1 LCFLN
6 STGLLV
12 EFFILYHDRISAKFG
27 IMRIIGNRYYS
38 IYLRKTKHLKM
49 TTHLALL
56 RGINVSGHNMIK
68 MDALKTT
75 LEAIGFQNV
84 QTYIQSGNVFV
95 DTDEENPAKVG
106 FQIKQEIF
114 KVFGHE
120 VPIVVIRKTD
130 LETCFK
136 NNPFLKEKELDL
148 KKLYVAFISTTL
160 RSDSI
165 NDLKISQF
173 KPDEASIDESRIYI
187 KYAVGAGKTRF
198 DQKYI
203 EKKLN
208 VTATIRNWNTV
219 TQLLKMYEE
228 R

>member
-1 LCFLN
+1 
-6 STGLLV
+6 
-12 EFFILYHDRISAKFG
+12 
-27 IMRIIGNRYYS
+27 
-38 IYLRKTKHLKM
+38 M

-68 MDALKTT
+68 MEALKTT

-95 DTDEENPAKVG
+95 DTEEENASAVG
-106 FQIKQEIF
+106 FKIKQEIF
-114 KVFGHE
+114 KIFGHE
-120 VPIVVIRKTD
+120 VPIVVINKDD
-130 LETCFK
+130 LSICFN
-136 NNPFLKEKELDL
+136 NNPFLKEKDIDT

-160 RSDSI
+160 KSDSI

-173 KPDEASIDESRIYI
+173 KPDEASIDGNKIYI

-208 VTATIRNWNTV
+208 VIATIRNWNTV
-219 TQLLKMYEE
+219 TQLLKIYEE
-228 R
+228 K

>member
-1 LCFLN
+1 
-6 STGLLV
+6 
-12 EFFILYHDRISAKFG
+12 
-27 IMRIIGNRYYS
+27 
-38 IYLRKTKHLKM
+38 M

-68 MDALKTT
+68 MEALKTT
-75 LEAIGFQNV
+75 LENIGFQNV

-95 DTDEENPAKVG
+95 DTDEESASKVG
-106 FQIKQEIF
+106 FLIKQEIF

-120 VPIVVIRKTD
+120 VPIVVISKED
-130 LETCFK
+130 LEACFK
-136 NNPFLKEKELDL
+136 NNPFLKEKDADI
-148 KKLYVAFISTTL
+148 KKLYVAFVSIAL
-160 RSDSI
+160 RSESI

-173 KPDEASIDESRIYI
+173 KPDEASIDGNRIFI
-187 KYAVGAGKTRF
+187 KYAVGAGKTRL

-219 TQLLKMYEE
+219 TQLLKIYEE
-228 R
+228 RQGA

>member
-1 LCFLN
+1 
-6 STGLLV
+6 
-12 EFFILYHDRISAKFG
+12 
-27 IMRIIGNRYYS
+27 
-38 IYLRKTKHLKM
+38 M

-56 RGINVSGHNMIK
+56 RGINVSGHNMLK

-95 DTDEENPAKVG
+95 DTEEESTAAVA
-106 FQIKQEIF
+106 FTIKQEIF
-114 KVFGHE
+114 KAFGHE
-120 VPIVVIRKTD
+120 VPVVVIGKSD
-130 LETCFK
+130 LEICFK
-136 NNPFLKEKELDL
+136 NNPFLKEKDIDF
-148 KKLYVAFISTTL
+148 KKLYVAFVSVVL

-173 KPDEASIDESRIYI
+173 KPDEASIDGSRIYI

-219 TQLLKMYEE
+219 SQLLKMYE
-228 R
+228 

>member
-1 LCFLN
+1 
-6 STGLLV
+6 
-12 EFFILYHDRISAKFG
+12 
-27 IMRIIGNRYYS
+27 
-38 IYLRKTKHLKM
+38 M

-68 MDALKTT
+68 MEALKTT
-75 LEAIGFQNV
+75 LEAAGFQNV

-95 DTDEENPAKVG
+95 DTDEENAAAVG
-106 FQIKQEIF
+106 FKIKQEIF
-114 KVFGHE
+114 KAFGHE
-120 VPIVVIRKTD
+120 VPVVVIGKTD
-130 LETCFK
+130 LEACLK
-136 NNPFLKEKELDL
+136 NNPFLNEAALDI

-160 RSDSI
+160 KSDSM
-165 NDLKISQF
+165 NDLKMSQV
-173 KPDEASIDESRIYI
+173 KPDEASIDGSRIYI

-219 TQLLKMYEE
+219 TQLLKMYQE

>member
-1 LCFLN
+1 
-6 STGLLV
+6 
-12 EFFILYHDRISAKFG
+12 
-27 IMRIIGNRYYS
+27 
-38 IYLRKTKHLKM
+38 M

-68 MDALKTT
+68 MEALKTT

-95 DTDEENPAKVG
+95 DTDEENASKVG
-106 FQIKQEIF
+106 FVIKQEIF

-120 VPIVVIRKTD
+120 VPIVVVNKDD
-130 LETCFK
+130 LAVCFK
-136 NNPFLKEKELDL
+136 NNPYLKEKDIDT
-148 KKLYVAFISTTL
+148 KKLYVAFVSTTL
-160 RSDSI
+160 KSDSI

-173 KPDEASIDESRIYI
+173 KPDEASIDGNKIYI

-219 TQLLKMYEE
+219 TQLLKIYEE
-228 R
+228 K

>member
-1 LCFLN
+1 
-6 STGLLV
+6 
-12 EFFILYHDRISAKFG
+12 
-27 IMRIIGNRYYS
+27 
-38 IYLRKTKHLKM
+38 M

-75 LEAIGFQNV
+75 LENIGFQNV

-95 DTDEENPAKVG
+95 DTEEESPAKVG
-106 FQIKQEIF
+106 FLIKQEIF

-120 VPIVVIRKTD
+120 VPVVVIGKND
-130 LETCFK
+130 LEACFS
-136 NNPFLKEKELDL
+136 NNSFLKEKEMDT
-148 KKLYVAFISTTL
+148 KKLYVAFVSITL

-165 NDLKISQF
+165 NDLKMSQV
-173 KPDEASIDESRIYI
+173 KPDEASIDASRIYI
-187 KYAVGAGKTRF
+187 KYAIGAGKTRF

-208 VTATIRNWNTV
+208 VIATIRNWNTV
-219 TQLLKMYEE
+219 SQLLKMYEE

>member
-1 LCFLN
+1 
-6 STGLLV
+6 
-12 EFFILYHDRISAKFG
+12 
-27 IMRIIGNRYYS
+27 
-38 IYLRKTKHLKM
+38 M

-56 RGINVSGHNMIK
+56 RGINVSGHNMLK
-68 MDALKTT
+68 MDALKRT

-95 DTDEENPAKVG
+95 DTKEENAAAVG
-106 FQIKQEIF
+106 FKIKQEIF
-114 KVFGHE
+114 KAFGYE
-120 VPIVVIRKTD
+120 VPVVVIGKSD
-130 LETCFK
+130 LEACFK
-136 NNPFLKEKELDL
+136 NNPFLKELNLDI
-148 KKLYVAFISTTL
+148 KKIYVAFVSTTL

-165 NDLKISQF
+165 NDLKMSQV
-173 KPDEASIDESRIYI
+173 KPDEALIDVSRIYI

-219 TQLLKMYEE
+219 TQLLKLYEE